1 MAQTLTAK
9 EFIETSDQR
18 RMLVGPRPLT
28 FEEFVDLFD
37 EDAELELIDG
47 MAVKRMAARDLHETL
62 FGWLHTLIEV
72 YAEKKD
78 LGIVRGSRTAVRITD
93 YRGRLPDLMFVRK
106 EHISIVREEGI
117 YGAPDLVVEILS
129 PRDERAEIVALE
141 ADYRDL
147 GVPEIWF
154 IDQKKAQVRVLRKR
168 GRRYTERTVSKGVLR
183 SEAVEGFWLKVEWLF
198 AKPLPPKLKTLREIL
213 GGDI

>member
-9 EFIETSDQR
+9 EFVETSDQR
-18 RMLVGPRPLT
+18 MMLVGPRPLT
-28 FEEFVDLFD
+28 FEEFVDIFD

-47 MAVKRMAARDLHETL
+47 MAVKRMAARDLHEDL
-62 FGWLHTLIEV
+62 FGWLYFLLVGYTEG
-72 YAEKKD
+72 KD

-106 EHISIVREEGI
+106 ERVGIVREEGI

-129 PRDERAEIVALE
+129 PRDERADIVALE
-141 ADYRDL
+141 ADYRAI

-154 IDQKKAQVRVLRKR
+154 IDQRRDRVRTLHKR
-168 GRRYTERTVSKGVLR
+168 GKRYTERTVSKGVLR
-183 SEAVEGFWLKVEWLF
+183 SEAIEGFWLKAEWLF
-198 AKPLPPKLKTLREIL
+198 AKPLPPKLRTLREFL
-213 GGDI
+213 GGDV